1 MGRVLATTDT
11 TDLSFYPGWDGCF
24 VEWRPA
30 TYIEQQRLIRANLAG
45 LDDDT
50 AEQMAI
56 DLVKQRVIAGK
67 VKIKGEGGEPEL
79 VDIETEDIDSMPSV
93 IIDRIIADM
102 TGQKYDAD
110 PLEKTEPEIASSADI
125 DSTKPQATTS
135 TTETPSSEE

>member
-11 TDLSFYPGWDGCF
+11 TDLSFYPGWNECF

-30 TYIEQQRLIRANLAG
+30 TYIEQQRLIRANLSG
-45 LDDDT
+45 IDDDT
-50 AEQMAI
+50 AERMAI

-67 VKIKGEGGEPEL
+67 VKIKGEGGKPQL

-110 PLEKTEPEIASSADI
+110 PLEKIEAETASSADT
-125 DSTKPQATTS
+125 DSSEPQTTTS
-135 TTETPSSEE
+135 TTETQLSEE